1 MSSTSAPF
9 GFRPA
14 SHPSGT
20 IRQDNLTN
28 GIASGYATALYT
40 GTPVKRH
47 TDGTLIATA
56 TGADSAIGVFQG
68 WEGTDASGSYKILP
82 YWPASQTYTDDG
94 KMKVYFTSD
103 REITYEVQTVG
114 TIAAT
119 AVGESANVQQAPAG
133 SAYSGIS
140 SQTLSAT
147 TGSSAGTFQVL
158 GLAEGY
164 PNNAWGDSYVVV
176 KVKISTYQGPVA

>member
-1 MSSTSAPF
+1 MSSVSAPF
-9 GFRPA
+9 GFRPI
-14 SHPSGT
+14 SHPSGV

-28 GIASGYATALYT
+28 GIASAYGTALYT

-68 WEGTDASGSYKILP
+68 WEGTDASGTYKILP
-82 YWPASQTYTDDG
+82 YWPAGQTYTDDG

-103 REITYEVQTVG
+103 REITYEVQTNATV
-114 TIAAT
+114 AAT
-119 AVGESANVQQAPAG
+119 VVGEGANVQQAPTG

-140 SQTLSAT
+140 AQTLSAV
-147 TGSSAGTFQVL
+147 TGATAATFQIL
-158 GLAEGY
+158 GLSEGY
-164 PNNAWGDSYVVV
+164 PNNNWGDSYVIV
-176 KVKISTYQGPVA
+176 KVKISTYQGQVA